1 MLRNVFQLD
10 KADVPYRILNEVLS
24 LNAQESENGKVW
36 DMKRSLLNEVLS
48 LNAQEFSDTTIR
60 ALS

>member
-48 LNAQEFSDTTIR
+48 LNAQE
-60 ALS
+60 